1 LVIQSSYD
9 PEVEFMELAVT
20 VGSTRDWLVH
30 RPDVNGRYGGLQ
42 GAGGLDAVVN
52 DGTSVATGIVSDI
65 YGHTEATITGSALTW
80 NSVRSAGLDMDSNHE
95 GSLNPSPI
103 RTRLHTTFFARCCV
117 ILQKSI
123 KRQMRYNVLNHAEL
137 THENAASRRDR
148 LGFDPRRLHNQLSIN
163 VLRIL

>member
-1 LVIQSSYD
+1 MRLTGVTAPSILWPTRKAGDDTGGIGSGTPLVIQSSYD

-80 NSVRSAGLDMDSNHE
+80 NSVRSAGLDMDSNHAE
-95 GSLNPSPI
+95 QPTAN
-103 RTRLHTTFFARCCV
+103 
-117 ILQKSI
+117 LQK
-123 KRQMRYNVLNHAEL
+123 
-137 THENAASRRDR
+137 R
-148 LGFDPRRLHNQLSIN
+148 LS
-163 VLRIL
+163 